1 MRRGVVIF
9 HNISSLFKMC
19 SSKIPNNILPH
30 IKFNFLYLLYKNN
43 INIYFLIFNYVSYFN
58 YH

>member
-43 INIYFLIFNYVSYFN
+43 INVFFNL
-58 YH
+58 